1 MKNEDIG
8 VKVSGQ
14 HINNLRFTD
23 DIDQIAESQEE
34 GLQYLTDKANKS
46 SNRLGLKINT
56 KNKQKRSQ
64 SERTT

>member
-46 SNRLGLKINT
+46 SKRLGLKINT